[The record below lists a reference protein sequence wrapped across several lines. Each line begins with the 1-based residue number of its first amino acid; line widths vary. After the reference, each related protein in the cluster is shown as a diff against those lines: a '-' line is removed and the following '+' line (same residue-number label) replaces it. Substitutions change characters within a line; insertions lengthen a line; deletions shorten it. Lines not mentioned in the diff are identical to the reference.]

1 MMTTGGSLERT
12 VAEEFRRALLEVRAN
27 LLRTVATT
35 DDELETLEAHQAGAL
50 TEDVAREQALA
61 ILSRLGERERH
72 ELEEIYAAYARLDAG
87 IFGQCEVCR
96 RPIPLARLRAMPTTR
111 HCVACQA
118 RREATAP

>member
-1 MMTTGGSLERT
+1 VGTTQRPLERAE
-12 VAEEFRRALLEVRAN
+12 AEEFRQALMEARAR

-72 ELEEIYAAYARLDAG
+72 ELEEIHAAYARLEAG
-87 IFGQCEVCR
+87 IFGQCEACR
-96 RPIPLARLRAMPTTR
+96 SPILLARLHAMPTAR
-111 HCVACQA
+111 HCVGCQA
-118 RREATAP
+118 RREGRAP